1 MTDYNP
7 VVMNANTIRQTS
19 IEFQFFMHL
28 DEQIQFFFCKIAEL
42 PKFRKWKIWENCKA
56 NNEDDMNN

>member
-7 VVMNANTIRQTS
+7 VVMNANTIGQTS

-42 PKFRKWKIWENCKA
+42 PKFRKWKI
-56 NNEDDMNN
+56 